1 MWQQKSGCKSKD
13 DGGARCG
20 SKRGCKSKD
29 DGGARCGSKRVAVRA
44 RMMVVPDVAAKEW
57 L

>member
-1 MWQQKSGCKSKD
+1 MWQQKS
-13 DGGARCG
+13 
-20 SKRGCKSKD
+20 GCKSKD